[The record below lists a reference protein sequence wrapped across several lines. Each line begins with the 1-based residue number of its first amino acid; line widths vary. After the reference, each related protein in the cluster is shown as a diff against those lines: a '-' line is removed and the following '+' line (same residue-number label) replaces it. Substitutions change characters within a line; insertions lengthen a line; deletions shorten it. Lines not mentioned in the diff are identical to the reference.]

1 MSDKKKFY
9 INGKW
14 VLPKSNKSIKVIN
27 PATEDVCAEI
37 SLGSKEDV
45 NDAVLSAKDAF
56 KTWAFSSK
64 KERLEPLEKLYE
76 LYKKRWSDIAGTIT
90 TEMGAP
96 KDFQLNCKQELAQH
110 ILKLSLDIL
119 KNLTLR
125 NL

>member
-14 VLPKSNKSIKVIN
+14 ISPKSNKSIKVIN

-45 NDAVLSAKDAF
+45 NDAVLSAKEAF

-64 KERLEPLEKLYE
+64 KERLDLKP
-76 LYKKRWSDIAGTIT
+76 R
-90 TEMGAP
+90 
-96 KDFQLNCKQELAQH
+96 LNKIMIQTQ
-110 ILKLSLDIL
+110 
-119 KNLTLR
+119 
-125 NL
+125 

>member
-14 VLPKSNKSIKVIN
+14 VSPKSNKSIKVIN

-45 NDAVLSAKDAF
+45 NDAVLSAKEAF

-76 LYKKRWSDIAGTIT
+76 LYKNGVLSKEEFEKA
-90 TEMGAP
+90 
-96 KDFQLNCKQELAQH
+96 KKKLLN
-110 ILKLSLDIL
+110 
-119 KNLTLR
+119 
-125 NL
+125 